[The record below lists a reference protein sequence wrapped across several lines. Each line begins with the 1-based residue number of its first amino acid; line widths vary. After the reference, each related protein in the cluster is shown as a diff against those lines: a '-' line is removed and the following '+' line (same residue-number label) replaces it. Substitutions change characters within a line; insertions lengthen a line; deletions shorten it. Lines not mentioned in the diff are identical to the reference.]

1 MGTKMLEMGILAPA
15 RTLRPGRRKSA
26 AAHTDMPTSLA
37 DALFTTTQQRMLA
50 LLFGQPSRSF
60 FATELIELTGSG
72 SGAVQRELKRLASSG
87 LVNATRIGKQKHYQA
102 NPGSPVFEELRG
114 LVLKT
119 VAMVQPIRQALEP
132 LADRVALALVYG
144 SVARGA
150 DTAASDIDLLIVADQ
165 VTLEDIYSTLIPVET
180 DLDRRIN
187 STLYT
192 PQEFA
197 DRKATGNAFL
207 AAVLAGEHLVLIDSK
222 DEPSTTG

>member
-1 MGTKMLEMGILAPA
+1 MK
-15 RTLRPGRRKSA
+15 
-26 AAHTDMPTSLA
+26 
-37 DALFTTTQQRMLA
+37 
-50 LLFGQPSRSF
+50 
-60 FATELIELTGSG
+60 
-72 SGAVQRELKRLASSG
+72 
-87 LVNATRIGKQKHYQA
+87 
-102 NPGSPVFEELRG
+102 
-114 LVLKT
+114 
-119 VAMVQPIRQALEP
+119 P

-165 VTLEDIYSTLIPVET
+165 VTLEDIYSTLIPVEA